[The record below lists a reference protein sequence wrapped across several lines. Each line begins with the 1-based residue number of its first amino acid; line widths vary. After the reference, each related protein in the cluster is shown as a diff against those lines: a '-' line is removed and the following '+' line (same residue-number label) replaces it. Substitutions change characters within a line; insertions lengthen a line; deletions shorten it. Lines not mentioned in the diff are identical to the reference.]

1 MLEIPSIRTLN
12 QFVRELRKLNDKFF
26 NRLEITLV
34 KEDNLYKVNQVF
46 DVYEFQLMD
55 ENANEQT
62 YIHKYEL
69 LFEPRTYLKTLKVP
83 KNAEIFFDI
92 EKLITTKFAKIIAKQ
107 NEKTV
112 AVLMPIKVDKVTD
125 IIDFHPNK
133 NK

>member
-1 MLEIPSIRTLN
+1 MLEIPSILTLN

-83 KNAEIFFDI
+83 KNAEIC
-92 EKLITTKFAKIIAKQ
+92 LHYA
-107 NEKTV
+107 
-112 AVLMPIKVDKVTD
+112 
-125 IIDFHPNK
+125 
-133 NK
+133 